1 MNLTRD
7 CWILCLCFVSFL
19 APSICPSGPP
29 GNESIMRDVLEEFD
43 ELVRGSAWP
52 SVGLMVVVLA
62 SIRGSYNREF
72 YPFVQVLASAQC

>member
-1 MNLTRD
+1 
-7 CWILCLCFVSFL
+7 
-19 APSICPSGPP
+19 
-29 GNESIMRDVLEEFD
+29 MRDVLEEFD